1 MKMKREVERG
11 TKFAQAWIE
20 RRTQVDVVK
29 SVPETVEVFPCQEK
43 RPFISYNNAISPPI
57 NIQWW
62 DLSITAC

>member
-20 RRTQVDVVK
+20 RRTQADVVQ
-29 SVPETVEVFPCQEK
+29 SVPETVEVFPVKKSNCY
-43 RPFISYNNAISPPI
+43 ISYNNAVSPPI